1 MNKLTKLSRAIV
13 AIAMMLAVSL
23 PSLAHDFEVDGIYY
37 NILEEEEVVEVAQL
51 ADDIKSHYEIVIPDD
66 ITFDGIT
73 YYITKIGDNA
83 FANCTSTYIQLPSTL
98 EIIGNYAFSNCSLS
112 SIQLPSTL
120 KTIGEFAF
128 YDCDNLKAITI
139 PENVETI
146 NESAFKYC
154 TNLEIVNFNA
164 KNCNKM
170 GSSNAE
176 VFCLCPITTLNIGDS
191 VTRIP
196 SYAFRNCSRLTEVTI
211 PNSVTTIDQEAFWNC
226 KNLNNVV
233 IPETVKFIGN
243 NAFAQC
249 SNLNSI
255 TIPNSIKSIGSYA
268 FYLCENLS
276 GKLEV
281 NASII
286 REYAFQACKN
296 LTEVT
301 IGNISNNEI
310 KINNSAFS
318 LCSSLKKVT
327 IGKNVTELGAEI
339 FRSCPQLNTIVYEA
353 DSCIATKA
361 DITYNLKDY
370 TLIIGN
376 CVKYLPNNCFN
387 NGVPSRI
394 ISLNTQPPTGDNAA
408 FSNTSKYNS
417 TLYIPKGSYAA
428 YWSAPVWQDFKNIK
442 EIEQVA
448 TAISSPENMGLT
460 LNNSVKLEAILM
472 PTNTTI
478 TTLYWETSNPEVA
491 TVDQEG
497 NVTAVANGKA
507 TITAMTIDGSE
518 LSASCEVKIGM
529 QDVESIS
536 ISQKSAELKP
546 NEMLNLNCTVI
557 PENAT
562 NKAITWTSDNTSI
575 AVVRTNSDGSAT
587 VLAVAPGI
595 ANITATTNDGTNLS
609 DTCVVKVL
617 KLAESITLNKTT
629 SAINTGEIIDLNA
642 TVLPD
647 DADYKNVTWATSDE
661 ALATVKDNG
670 NGTATISAINPG
682 VVTITAT
689 TADGSNLSASCEIT
703 ITKLAES
710 ITLDKTTAEM
720 LVNEEETLTAT
731 ILPDNTS
738 YKVVTWTSSD
748 ESLATVKDNGDG
760 TATITA
766 INPGV
771 VIITATTADGSNL
784 SASCEITITKLAESI
799 TLDKTTAEMLVDE
812 EETLTATVLPENSSN
827 KAVTWASSDETL
839 ATVQDNGDG
848 TATITAVNPGVV
860 TITAT
865 TADGSNLSA
874 SCEITIT
881 KLAESITLDKTTA
894 TAFEGEIIEITA
906 TILPDNTSDK
916 TVAWTISDESVATLK
931 DNGDGSATISV
942 IKVGITTVTASTT
955 DGSNLSATCEISG
968 LSGISNISIDGNND
982 EKRYDVHGRLLSK
995 PTPGINIIKM
1005 SDGSTRK
1012 EWVK

>member
-1 MNKLTKLSRAIV
+1 MNKLTKLSRAII
-13 AIAMMLAVSL
+13 AIAMTLTVGF
-23 PSLAHDFEVDGIYY
+23 PSFSHDFEVDGIYY
-37 NILEEEEVVEVAQL
+37 NYINKATKTVEV
-51 ADDIKSHYEIVIPDD
+51 
-66 ITFDGIT
+66 T
-73 YYITKIGDNA
+73 YK
-83 FANCTSTYIQLPSTL
+83 
-98 EIIGNYAFSNCSLS
+98 
-112 SIQLPSTL
+112 
-120 KTIGEFAF
+120 
-128 YDCDNLKAITI
+128 
-139 PENVETI
+139 
-146 NESAFKYC
+146 
-154 TNLEIVNFNA
+154 
-164 KNCNKM
+164 
-170 GSSNAE
+170 GSSYSDYSGEYTGE
-176 VFCLCPITTLNIGDS
+176 V
-191 VTRIP
+191 RIP
-196 SYAFRNCSRLTEVTI
+196 SLVTYNGAVYSVIKIGASAFCDCNLTSIYIPNSVVSINYDAFKNCSNLTGCLVI
-211 PNSVTTIDQEAFWNC
+211 PNSVTSIGDHAFN
-226 KNLNNVV
+226 
-233 IPETVKFIGN
+233 G
-243 NAFAQC
+243 C
-249 SNLNSI
+249 SKL
-255 TIPNSIKSIGSYA
+255 TGDLVIPNSVISIGKNAFTACSGLTSLTIGTSVTSIGTYA
-268 FYLCENLS
+268 FYGCTGLTSLIVGNS
-276 GKLEV
+276 V
-281 NASII
+281 TSI
-286 REYAFQACKN
+286 EM
-296 LTEVT
+296 L
-301 IGNISNNEI
+301 
-310 KINNSAFS
+310 AFS
-318 LCSSLKKVT
+318 GCSSLKNIYYNATNCTSSKK
-327 IGKNVTELGAEI
+327 I
-339 FRSCPQLNTIVYEA
+339 QLECSNSA
-353 DSCIATKA
+353 
-361 DITYNLKDY
+361 
-370 TLIIGN
+370 
-376 CVKYLPNNCFN
+376 
-387 NGVPSRI
+387 I
-394 ISLNTQPPTGDNAA
+394 ISKEVTNIPDNFNTSGQLGNVMISLSTAPPTCGTNS
-408 FSNTSKYNS
+408 FTSTTKTKT
-417 TLYIPKGSYAA
+417 TLYVPKDCYAA
-428 YWSAPVWQDFKNIK
+428 YWSAPVWQDFTTIK
-442 EIEQVA
+442 GIEQVA
-448 TAISSPENMGLT
+448 TAISLPESMELT
-460 LNNSVKLEAILM
+460 LNNSVKIEATLT

-518 LSASCEVKIGM
+518 LSTSCEVKIGI

-661 ALATVKDNG
+661 TLATVKDNG

-720 LVNEEETLTAT
+720 LV
-731 ILPDNTS
+731 
-738 YKVVTWTSSD
+738 
-748 ESLATVKDNGDG
+748 
-760 TATITA
+760 
-766 INPGV
+766 
-771 VIITATTADGSNL
+771 
-784 SASCEITITKLAESI
+784 
-799 TLDKTTAEMLVDE
+799 DE
-812 EETLTATVLPENSSN
+812 EETLTATVFPENSSN
-827 KAVTWASSDETL
+827 KAVTWASNDETL

-894 TAFEGEIIEITA
+894 AAFEGEIIEITA